1 MSKKNFACIKIMKMG
16 SKESVKDFELSV
28 NLISEIHGGD
38 MIEVFP
44 STVIHRPIAIIHYM
58 KGSDEE

>member
-1 MSKKNFACIKIMKMG
+1 MKMG